1 MYNLKE
7 QWLEN
12 WMIKQKTSN
21 SQVSLEMKN
30 QAGRIRLP
38 DFNYTAKLQS
48 SKQYAMGT
56 KTDA

>member
-21 SQVSLEMKN
+21 SQVSLEEPSWEN
-30 QAGRIRLP
+30 QA
-38 DFNYTAKLQS
+38 A
-48 SKQYAMGT
+48 
-56 KTDA
+56 